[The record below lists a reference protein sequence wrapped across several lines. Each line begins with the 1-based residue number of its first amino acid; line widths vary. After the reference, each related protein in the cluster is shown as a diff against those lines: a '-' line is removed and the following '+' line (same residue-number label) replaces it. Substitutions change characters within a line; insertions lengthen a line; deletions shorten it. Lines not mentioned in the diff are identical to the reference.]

1 MKAEIVVYAPT
12 SAKTFPA
19 WLDKLP
25 EHTRVRSIKG
35 LEAALLLGK
44 RRGGT
49 KVCLVLPR
57 DPEDLLDLAA
67 HYALFSGW
75 KVVLELPDESPDAL
89 KVARP
94 LAPRF
99 FSFKSDNQEYL
110 AEVVRWIADHPT
122 GWRAESKSRPDAVTS
137 L

>member
-1 MKAEIVVYAPT
+1 MNAVIVVYAPT
-12 SAKTFPA
+12 NAKAFPA

-25 EHTRVRSIKG
+25 EHTRVRSTKG

-44 RRGGT
+44 KRSGT

-57 DPEDLLDLAA
+57 DSADLAGLA
-67 HYALFSGW
+67 ARHALFSGW
-75 KVVLELPDESPDAL
+75 KVVLELPDESPEAL
-89 KVARP
+89 KIARP
-94 LAPRF
+94 LSPRF

-110 AEVVRWIADHPT
+110 SEVVRWIAEHPT
-122 GWRAESKSRPDAVTS
+122 GWRAENTSRPPSVTC